1 MLSSF
6 ASTRSRHLFK
16 VEFNLQA
23 IRPDPVSILTSSTLP
38 PQITQADA
46 RELLSVEEAK
56 RKRWEFENAL
66 RRHNHLGLAVGLLE
80 ALAKASLAA
89 GGSSTDSVT
98 LWDKIITDSKEKMR
112 VRVEK
117 RREML
122 AMAGKGGK
130 VPDGMDLDDL

>member
-1 MLSSF
+1 M
-6 ASTRSRHLFK
+6 
-16 VEFNLQA
+16 EFNLQA